1 MSYAIVLLTS
11 YESLKQS
18 KRINTLSVVIAS
30 LQLNLSTSGIAA
42 GKLMFIVIKFQPNLL
57 KRFLL
62 TSRGQ
67 LNKIFKVWASL
78 IREYH
83 FI

>member
-18 KRINTLSVVIAS
+18 KRINTLSVVMAS

-42 GKLMFIVIKFQPNLL
+42 GKVTFFVIKFQPNLL

-62 TSRGQ
+62 T
-67 LNKIFKVWASL
+67 IFLLCWKM
-78 IREYH
+78 I
-83 FI
+83 

>member
-18 KRINTLSVVIAS
+18 KRINTLSVVMAS
-30 LQLNLSTSGIAA
+30 LQWNLSTSGIAA
-42 GKLMFIVIKFQPNLL
+42 GKVIFIVIKFQPNLL

-62 TSRGQ
+62 T
-67 LNKIFKVWASL
+67 IFLLCWKM
-78 IREYH
+78 I
-83 FI
+83 

>member
-18 KRINTLSVVIAS
+18 KRINTLSVVMAS

-42 GKLMFIVIKFQPNLL
+42 EKVIFIVIKFQPNLL

-62 TSRGQ
+62 T
-67 LNKIFKVWASL
+67 IFLLCWKM
-78 IREYH
+78 I
-83 FI
+83 

>member
-18 KRINTLSVVIAS
+18 KRINTLSVVMAS

-42 GKLMFIVIKFQPNLL
+42 RKVIFIVVKFQPNLL

-62 TSRGQ
+62 TSF
-67 LNKIFKVWASL
+67 LLCWKI
-78 IREYH
+78 I
-83 FI
+83 

>member
-18 KRINTLSVVIAS
+18 KRINTLSVVMAS

-42 GKLMFIVIKFQPNLL
+42 GKVIFIVITFQPNLL

-62 TSRGQ
+62 T
-67 LNKIFKVWASL
+67 IFLLCWKM
-78 IREYH
+78 I
-83 FI
+83 

>member
-18 KRINTLSVVIAS
+18 KRINTLSVVMAS

-42 GKLMFIVIKFQPNLL
+42 AKVIFIVIKFQPNLL

-62 TSRGQ
+62 T
-67 LNKIFKVWASL
+67 IFLLCWKM
-78 IREYH
+78 I
-83 FI
+83 

>member
-18 KRINTLSVVIAS
+18 KRINTLSVVMAS

-42 GKLMFIVIKFQPNLL
+42 RKVIFIVIKFQPNLL
-57 KRFLL
+57 KEVPIDQFLTVL
-62 TSRGQ
+62 EDNLRQGT
-67 LNKIFKVWASL
+67 I
-78 IREYH
+78 
-83 FI
+83 

>member
-18 KRINTLSVVIAS
+18 KRINTLSVVMAS
-30 LQLNLSTSGIAA
+30 LQLNLSTSGIVA
-42 GKLMFIVIKFQPNLL
+42 GKVIFTVIKFQPNLL

-62 TSRGQ
+62 TSF
-67 LNKIFKVWASL
+67 LLCWKI
-78 IREYH
+78 I
-83 FI
+83 

>member
-42 GKLMFIVIKFQPNLL
+42 RKLMFIVIKFQPNLL

-67 LNKIFKVWASL
+67 LNKIFKV
-78 IREYH
+78 
-83 FI
+83 

>member
-1 MSYAIVLLTS
+1 MSYAIVLLIS

-18 KRINTLSVVIAS
+18 KRINTLSVVMAS

-42 GKLMFIVIKFQPNLL
+42 GKVIFIVIKFQPNLL

-62 TSRGQ
+62 T
-67 LNKIFKVWASL
+67 IFLLRWKM
-78 IREYH
+78 I
-83 FI
+83 

>member
-18 KRINTLSVVIAS
+18 KSINTLSVVMAS
-30 LQLNLSTSGIAA
+30 LQLNLSKSGIAA
-42 GKLMFIVIKFQPNLL
+42 GKVIFIVIKFQPNLL

-62 TSRGQ
+62 T
-67 LNKIFKVWASL
+67 IFLLCWKM
-78 IREYH
+78 I
-83 FI
+83 

>member
-18 KRINTLSVVIAS
+18 KRINTLSVVMAS

-42 GKLMFIVIKFQPNLL
+42 GKVIFIVI
-57 KRFLL
+57 
-62 TSRGQ
+62 
-67 LNKIFKVWASL
+67 
-78 IREYH
+78 
-83 FI
+83 